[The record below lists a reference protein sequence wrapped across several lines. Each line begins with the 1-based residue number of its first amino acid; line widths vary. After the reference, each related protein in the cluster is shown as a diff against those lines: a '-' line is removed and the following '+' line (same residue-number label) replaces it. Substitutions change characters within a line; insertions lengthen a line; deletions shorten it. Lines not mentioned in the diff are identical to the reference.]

1 MRRSSRAS
9 RRGLGMAAA
18 ARALVGGDGCAR
30 MSSRERARGGERMQR
45 VREKSEGTRGIVVAL
60 LGGAGGLRG
69 VSRGHGSK
77 QGGRRWRAVAV
88 HAPGTRCASDWREE
102 EDLPAPGGLGWAD
115 GLPGERQ
122 VSSFSF
128 IYCFCFLFFCSFRA
142 LLKIPEQTQ
151 KSRNCSWILF
161 RILPTTNILVH
172 DYLDI

>member
-1 MRRSSRAS
+1 MAGAAS
-9 RRGLGMAAA
+9 ALATHLFVLLAEEEDDKG
-18 ARALVGGDGCAR
+18 ALVGWA
-30 MSSRERARGGERMQR
+30 
-45 VREKSEGTRGIVVAL
+45 GT
-60 LGGAGGLRG
+60 GAG
-69 VSRGHGSK
+69 
-77 QGGRRWRAVAV
+77 
-88 HAPGTRCASDWREE
+88 
-102 EDLPAPGGLGWAD
+102 PA

-128 IYCFCFLFFCSFRA
+128 IYCFCFLLFCSFRA